1 MNQLPHVSQFLYRLS
16 TYVMTD
22 SESQFPVNFF
32 SFLREFGVLKIDL
45 PATTPPNNISNT
57 LLMELLKAIGRKN
70 LSGGRIYEGHMNAIE
85 LIKSFATSSQLTKW
99 SNDIT
104 EQKLFGVWNTQGKDG
119 VQIIDQGDGTY
130 KLKGSKIFCSGANYI
145 QRPLITGEWT
155 SSPKKG
161 WQMIILSQENKNLIK
176 CDPEFWH
183 PLGMKGSVSYRM
195 TFNDIVIT
203 AEDLL
208 GQPGDYYQQP
218 LFGGG
223 AIRFAA
229 VQLGGAEAIIKEV
242 HKILKL
248 SERTNHPFQ
257 QSRFAEMTY
266 LIETGNLWISKA
278 ARLADDFLTGDAN
291 PGRLVAYAN
300 MTRSVIEKICLKVMQ
315 LAERSI
321 GSQAFLQPCPLEQ
334 LHRDLTTYLRQPA
347 PDAVLTNIG
356 TYAFEQTEIMNLW
369 NLKDE

>member
-1 MNQLPHVSQFLYRLS
+1 MQLSDISQFLSMLS

-22 SESQFPVNFF
+22 DENQFPVFFF
-32 SFLREFGVLKIDL
+32 SFLRDYGALKIDV
-45 PATTPPNNISNT
+45 PSSNPPNNISNP
-57 LLMELLKAIGRKN
+57 LLLKLLKAIGRKN
-70 LSGGRIYEGHMNAIE
+70 LSAGRIFEGHLNALQ
-85 LIKSFATSSQLTKW
+85 LIKSFANSSQLTKW
-99 SNDIT
+99 SHDIAG
-104 EQKLFGVWNTQGKDG
+104 QKLFGVWNTQGKDG

-130 KLKGSKIFCSGANYI
+130 KLKGSKTFCSGANYI
-145 QRPLITGEWT
+145 QRPLITGEWAN
-155 SSPKKG
+155 SPKKG
-161 WQMIILSQENKNLIK
+161 WQMIILSQEKKKLLQY
-176 CDPEFWH
+176 DSEFWH
-183 PLGMKGSVSYRM
+183 PLGMKGSVSYRV
-195 TFNDIVIT
+195 TFTDIVIT

-208 GQPGDYYQQP
+208 GQPGDYYKQP

-229 VQLGGAEAIIKEV
+229 VQLGGAEAILREV

-248 SERTNHPFQ
+248 SERTSYPFQ
-257 QSRFAEMTY
+257 LSRIAEMTY
-266 LIETGNLWISKA
+266 LVETGNLWISKA
-278 ARLADDFLTGDAN
+278 GRLADEFMTDDSN
-291 PGRLVAYAN
+291 PGKLVAYAN
-300 MTRSVIEKICLKVMQ
+300 MTRSVIEEICLKVMQ

-356 TYAFEQTEIMNLW
+356 TYAFEQTEIINLW